1 MELEWVR
8 DYTFEVKPENS
19 DCYFF
24 TIDEENALYNAFE
37 RRIALTRAYFMSSA
51 QRPAR
56 VSLSRRELDA
66 AEQGEHD
73 TRRSMLLAGPAPQL
87 RLTDR
92 SAGPPLLAPWES
104 GVEDVYAG
112 TNKPILADLN
122 DEKSSDPLWEAVA
135 RRENGI

>member
-1 MELEWVR
+1 MR

-19 DCYFF
+19 DSYFV

-37 RRIALTRAYFMSSA
+37 RRIALTRAHFMSSA

-92 SAGPPLLAPWES
+92 SAGLPLHAPWES
-104 GVEDVYAG
+104 GAEDVYAG
-112 TNKPILADLN
+112 TSKPKLADPN
-122 DEKSSDPLWEAVA
+122 DENSSDMLWEADA
-135 RRENGI
+135 LRENGI